1 MTDEEMEWLDQ
12 LAEMSGVG
20 RYNEDGEWE
29 WIDE

>member
-29 WIDE
+29 CG